1 MDFKHFDKE
10 KSELKFK
17 GVFSSTYQRKFPE
30 GIFEYVVLPDSAR
43 VLSITKEGK
52 VLLLKEK
59 SFSHKDFF
67 YTLPGGLI
75 DEGEEA
81 IDSARRELEEETGY
95 VSEEIVPW
103 FDHNYSQ
110 TIISRRFFFVAK
122 GCSKKKTQQL
132 EKTEN
137 IEVEELEF
145 DEFLKKA
152 TSEKFRQTEL
162 QNQFYKMRLEGE
174 FKKDFLEK
182 YF

>member
-17 GVFSSTYQRKFPE
+17 GIFSSTYQRKFPE

-43 VLSITKEGK
+43 VLPITNEGK

-75 DEGEEA
+75 DENEKT
-81 IDSARRELEEETGY
+81 IDCAKRELEEETGY
-95 VSEEIVPW
+95 VAEKIIPW

-110 TIISRRFFFVAK
+110 TVISRRFFFIAK
-122 GCSKKKTQQL
+122 GCSEEKIQQL

-137 IEVEELEF
+137 IKVEELDF

-152 TSEKFRQTEL
+152 TSERFRQTEL
-162 QNQFYKMRLEGE
+162 QNQFYKMRLESD
-174 FKKDFLEK
+174 FKKDFIKK